1 MEGNEDERVHDGTSA
16 DRVRSSDCG
25 GVAGTAGVEA
35 VGPAPGGV
43 GESDALPA
51 ARVLPFQRSRRRIDP
66 MKESLF
72 AIVAVAIG
80 ILAGQQAA
88 KMFNVGNL
96 LR

>member
-1 MEGNEDERVHDGTSA
+1 
-16 DRVRSSDCG
+16 
-25 GVAGTAGVEA
+25 
-35 VGPAPGGV
+35 
-43 GESDALPA
+43 
-51 ARVLPFQRSRRRIDP
+51 